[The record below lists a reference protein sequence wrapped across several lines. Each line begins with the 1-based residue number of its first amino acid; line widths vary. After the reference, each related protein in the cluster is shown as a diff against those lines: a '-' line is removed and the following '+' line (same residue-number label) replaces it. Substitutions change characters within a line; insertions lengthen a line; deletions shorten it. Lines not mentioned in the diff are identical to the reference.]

1 MENENGM
8 RNILIE
14 KVTVNMG
21 IGNAPEE
28 FKKAE
33 QIMARITGSK
43 AVHTLCRVKLPKWDI
58 RPGLPIGLKV
68 TLRGTGAIDFLKRAL
83 AAKENTLK
91 KNNFDSQG
99 CFGFGIKEYIDLPGT
114 KYEPALGIRG
124 FDVLVTLKRPGF
136 RVKRRKIRNAKIGK
150 KHLIKREDAI
160 AFVQKTLG
168 VEII

>member
-1 MENENGM
+1 MENENSM
-8 RNILIE
+8 RRIFIE

-43 AVHTLCRVKLPKWDI
+43 PVHTLCKVKLPKWDI

-68 TLRGTGAIDFLKRAL
+68 TMRDNEAVEFLKRSL

-91 KNNFDSQG
+91 KNNFDNHG
-99 CFGFGIKEYIDLPGT
+99 CFGFGIK
-114 KYEPALGIRG
+114 
-124 FDVLVTLKRPGF
+124 
-136 RVKRRKIRNAKIGK
+136 
-150 KHLIKREDAI
+150 
-160 AFVQKTLG
+160 
-168 VEII
+168 